1 MTTKEQLIQMI
12 EEYKKNAPIKM
23 KRKMYSN
30 LNKKHKLRK
39 INKFGYLNN

>member
-23 KRKMYSN
+23 KRKMYFN

-39 INKFGYLNN
+39 ISKFGYRNS

>member
-1 MTTKEQLIQMI
+1 MI

-23 KRKMYSN
+23 KRKIYSN

-39 INKFGYLNN
+39 INKFGYPNN